1 MMIKSLITILITL
14 IMISSVAAQDNS
26 SSDKVYIS
34 MEEAISRAL
43 SQNSQI
49 KASEFSMRKAN
60 WDKKHAWTLLFP
72 RLGFNTRYT
81 KIDKQSFE
89 ERDFF
94 RQNIR
99 LFFPSLPP
107 NFEVPQSSYRE
118 SYYTSFDVSMP
129 VFNGAIFNGLFIA
142 NAAEDASIQI
152 NESAQKNIVFLV
164 TSSYLNVLKLID
176 VLQIQEEYLKLSK
189 LNYDKA
195 ERMHEAGRYSKAE
208 VLRWNVEL
216 QQQKSIVVNSQ
227 SQLRSAISIL
237 KRGVNISMQNDV
249 EIENRIPDAL
259 KNESAK
265 LSLMKDDQILNLIQL
280 DDEKLIEVNAALA
293 AAKSNEE
300 ISKHLYHNSYSS
312 YLPNINLTY
321 SHAWRENNTIDLDDY
336 SPKTLMVNF
345 SMPLFTSFQNF
356 TSVKSLYYEYKSNQ
370 ENFNHQLQN
379 TRLLLT
385 ETVNKIINLK
395 TQKEL
400 SEVNVKFNEKN
411 YSIIEQ
417 QKEKGLVS
425 NLDFIDAKL
434 NLQNS
439 KLENISTNYDFIS
452 AMVELYYLLGKL
464 DTVIE
469 EF

>member
-1 MMIKSLITILITL
+1 MIKTIVTLLITL
-14 IMISSVAAQDNS
+14 TMISCVVAQENI
-26 SSDKVYIS
+26 SSDKVYIA
-34 MEEAISRAL
+34 MEDAISRAL
-43 SQNSQI
+43 SQNSQV
-49 KASEFSMRKAN
+49 KASEFAMRKAN

-72 RLGFNTRYT
+72 TLGLNTRYT
-81 KIDKQSFE
+81 KIDQQSFE

-99 LFFPSLPP
+99 LFFPTLPP
-107 NFEVPQSSYRE
+107 DFEIPQSSYRE
-118 SYYTSFDVSMP
+118 SYYTSLDISMP
-129 VFNGAIFNGLFIA
+129 IFNGAIFNGLFIA

-152 NESAQKNIVFLV
+152 NESTQKNIVFLV

-176 VLQIQEEYLKLSK
+176 ILHIQEEYLNLSK
-189 LNYDKA
+189 LNYAKA
-195 ERMHEAGRYSKAE
+195 ERLHNAGRYSKAE

-216 QQQKSIVVNSQ
+216 QQQKSILVNSQ
-227 SQLRSAISIL
+227 SQLRSANSML
-237 KRGVNISMQNDV
+237 KRLVNINMQSDV

-265 LSLMKDDQILNLIQL
+265 ISLMKDDQILKLIQL
-280 DDEKLIEVNAALA
+280 DNEKLIEVNAALS

-321 SHAWRENNTIDLDDY
+321 SHAWRENNTLDLDDY

-356 TSVKSLYYEYKSNQ
+356 TSVKSSYYEYKNNQ
-370 ENFNHQLQN
+370 ENFNDQLQN
-379 TRLLLT
+379 TRLVLT

-400 SEVNVKFNEKN
+400 NEANVKFNEKN

-439 KLENISTNYDFIS
+439 KLEDVNTNYDFIT

-464 DTVIE
+464 DSIIE